1 MPNDELHTLTFILVK
16 PSHSRH
22 SESSPP
28 THGSPARIHIDRR
41 HSSSPSLAL
50 IEAVPPSPSSLCS
63 PHHRCCAALTIVI
76 SVLLII
82 VFAVLTSL
90 NSLNGFLVS
99 QKQNWCEECKE

>member
-1 MPNDELHTLTFILVK
+1 M
-16 PSHSRH
+16 
-22 SESSPP
+22 
-28 THGSPARIHIDRR
+28 
-41 HSSSPSLAL
+41 PSLAL

-90 NSLNGFLVS
+90 NRNRTGVKNVKNERR
-99 QKQNWCEECKE
+99 QGVEK